1 MNKPIPAPDAPQP
14 IPGARLLFSNDA
26 SVAQLNH
33 GSFGMV
39 PIAVQ
44 RAQQRLRDEM
54 EANPHRFF
62 SVGLEERITHVRRHL
77 ATFVG
82 ADPDGSALVNNA
94 STGTSIVLSSLGLAA
109 DDEIV
114 TTDHGYGAVDLAV
127 DEICRRTGAVHR
139 VAPVPLVA
147 DDATVTAAVLA
158 AITPRTRLVIVD
170 LITAATAQV
179 FPVRRIIE
187 AVRAAHGERVAIHI
201 DAAHGPGLLDEPVR
215 ELDADFWVGN
225 LHKWA
230 YAPRGTALLAVAPAW
245 RARIRPLVLSWS
257 TEAGFPASLEWLGAH
272 DYTPWLA
279 APTGL
284 FVLRSLGLETVR
296 RHNTALAEHGRRL
309 VADALGVEVLPAT
322 GLPMTLVPLPP
333 GVAADLTS
341 AVALRRRI
349 SDELS
354 AEVGLAAWHG
364 RGYLRLSAQ
373 VYNRVDDFQRLADG
387 LPKLIR

>member
-1 MNKPIPAPDAPQP
+1 MNKPTRVPDP

-26 SVAQLNH
+26 TVAQLNH

-39 PIAVQ
+39 PITVQ
-44 RAQQRLRDEM
+44 RAQQRFRDEM

-62 SVGLEERITHVRRHL
+62 SVGLEERVAHVRRHL
-77 ATFVG
+77 AAFVG
-82 ADPDGSALVNNA
+82 ADPEGTALVDNA
-94 STGTSIVLSSLGLAA
+94 TTGTSIVLSSIPFGTGE
-109 DDEIV
+109 EII

-127 DEICRRTGAVHR
+127 DETCRRTGAVHR
-139 VAPVPLVA
+139 VAQVPM
-147 DDATVTAAVLA
+147 DAEDTTVTAAVLG

-170 LITAATAQV
+170 RVTAATARL
-179 FPVRRIIE
+179 FPARRIVE
-187 AVRAAHGERVAIHI
+187 AVRAAAGDRIAVHV
-201 DAAHGPGLLDEPVR
+201 DAAHGPGIVDDPVS
-215 ELDADFWVGN
+215 ELGADFWVGN

-230 YAPRGTALLAVAPAW
+230 YAPRGTALLSVAPAW

-257 TEAGFPASLEWLGAH
+257 TEAGFPANLEWVGAH

-284 FVLRSLGLETVR
+284 FVLRSLGVDAVR
-296 RHNTALAEHGRRL
+296 RHNAALAEHGQHV
-309 VADALGVEVLPAT
+309 VAAAIGAEVPAPT

-341 AVALRRRI
+341 AVTLRRRI
-349 SDELS
+349 SDELG
-354 AEVGLAAWHG
+354 AEVALAAWHG

-373 VYNRVDDFQRLADG
+373 VYNRVEDFQRLAEG
-387 LPKLIR
+387 LPKLLR